1 MNIVAKILNKILVN
15 QIQLCMKRI
24 IHHEQVEPISGIQS
38 WFNIRKQ
45 MCVINHINRLKK
57 KKNYKVILVDIE
69 TGFDKSSVYS

>member
-24 IHHEQVEPISGIQS
+24 IHHEQVEPISVIQS
-38 WFNIRKQ
+38 WFNIRNQ
-45 MCVINHINRLKK
+45 ICVINHINRLK

-69 TGFDKSSVYS
+69 TEFDKSNVYS

>member
-24 IHHEQVEPISGIQS
+24 IHHEQVEPISVIQS
-38 WFNIRKQ
+38 WFIIRNQ
-45 MCVINHINRLKK
+45 ICVINHINRLK

-69 TGFDKSSVYS
+69 TGFDKSNVYS